1 MDSDGQDN
9 CVSNPAEDQTAR
21 IRQLNDLLRVDR
33 IGGKLCIT
41 HGICSLGTG
50 VAPAI
55 IEAVTRFADFSPDN
69 DPYGEHD
76 FAALTVLGHRINW
89 KIDYYN
95 NSMTAASPDPANPSV
110 TTRVLTIML
119 ASEY

>member
-33 IGGKLCIT
+33 IGGKLWVT

-50 VAPAI
+50 VVPAI
-55 IEAVTRFADFSPDN
+55 IEAVTQFADFSPDN

-76 FAALTVLGHRINW
+76 FAALTALGHRINW

-95 NSMTAASPDPANPSV
+95 SAMTAASPNPGDPSV
-110 TTRVLTIML
+110 TARVLTIML